1 MIFYK
6 FNKVKM
12 YCRNKKE
19 ETKNKTKNKLIDAS
33 WPPSVQ
39 ALAPMRNACYDI

>member
-19 ETKNKTKNKLIDAS
+19 ETKNKLIDAS